1 MNERR
6 RISTWPVALAVA
18 VGLAV
23 VVGLVMVHRQ
33 RAGGARILKMAHGLD
48 AEHPVHKAMLF
59 MAERLAEKS
68 GGRLRLEIF
77 PNGQL
82 GQEREFV
89 EQLQLGCMDLT
100 KVSAASLESFVPEM
114 GVFSVPYVFRDAGH
128 FWRVMESPVGRRF
141 LSAAESKGLHG
152 VCYYDSGSRNFYT
165 LKKQIRTPDD
175 LAGMK
180 IRVITS
186 KTQMEMA
193 KALGASP
200 TPIPWG
206 ELYTALQQGVVDG
219 AENNPPSF
227 ITARHYEVCK
237 FFSMDEHTRVPDVV
251 VMSDVVWK
259 SLAPD
264 LQKALQEAA
273 DESSV
278 FQRELWTKFTK
289 ECIDKSIA
297 EGVKVEYPDQ
307 APFVAKVQPMIEG
320 YRGTP
325 IGTAIDQI
333 KAIP

>member
-1 MNERR
+1 
-6 RISTWPVALAVA
+6 
-18 VGLAV
+18 
-23 VVGLVMVHRQ
+23 
-33 RAGGARILKMAHGLD
+33 
-48 AEHPVHKAMLF
+48 
-59 MAERLAEKS
+59 
-68 GGRLRLEIF
+68 
-77 PNGQL
+77 
-82 GQEREFV
+82 
-89 EQLQLGCMDLT
+89 
-100 KVSAASLESFVPEM
+100 
-114 GVFSVPYVFRDAGH
+114 
-128 FWRVMESPVGRRF
+128 
-141 LSAAESKGLHG
+141 
-152 VCYYDSGSRNFYT
+152 
-165 LKKQIRTPDD
+165 
-175 LAGMK
+175 MK

-251 VMSDVVWK
+251 VMSAVVWK

-273 DESSV
+273 DESSI

-289 ECIDKSIA
+289 ECVDKSIA

-307 APFVAKVQPMIEG
+307 APFVAKVRPMIEG

-325 IGTAIDQI
+325 IGTAIDRI
-333 KAIP
+333 EAIP